1 MGQDEGTR
9 QCIMEERIPKTI
21 PTPQN
26 IKKAIVFFDH
36 CGSLSNCVN
45 IIQGWLTELGYLF
58 KEAAMVVCRYYSNL
72 AELDKE
78 QIYNEFKKLD
88 AKIWILCA
96 TDAISVGCNIPDI
109 LTVV

>member
-1 MGQDEGTR
+1 
-9 QCIMEERIPKTI
+9 MEERIPKTI

-78 QIYNEFKKLD
+78 QIYNEFKKAGCENLD
-88 AKIWILCA
+88 PM
-96 TDAISVGCNIPDI
+96 CNRRNIRWLQYSRHFDCCLVWTP
-109 LTVV
+109 